1 MQKALAYLF
10 FCSAALSPLSAVY
23 GDATATQAELATV
36 EAEIEEFTNARDAFA
51 ERAYIAGSRADQ
63 IMDEDWLGYRQAL
76 ANQARFQQ
84 DVVWLN
90 EKIAELE
97 KQKQELQM
105 KLKTQGKSAS

>member
-10 FCSAALSPLSAVY
+10 FCSAALCPISAIY
-23 GDATATQAELATV
+23 GDTETQTDLATI
-36 EAEIEEFTNARDAFA
+36 EAEIKEFTNARDAFA

-97 KQKQELQM
+97 KQKQQLQA
-105 KLKTQGKSAS
+105 KLKTQGKSAP